1 MCLQNYGTEM
11 LRYVS
16 ASCFQFG
23 SNMQFRVS
31 DFNNKKCFT
40 STECAGLKDALTLN
54 TWETCKWH
62 ETGFLRRAITCLF
75 TLNKTEHF
83 KMAMNQGQNN
93 SLLNIYSH
101 SSLS

>member
-1 MCLQNYGTEM
+1 MMCLQNYGTEM

-54 TWETCKWH
+54 T
-62 ETGFLRRAITCLF
+62 
-75 TLNKTEHF
+75 
-83 KMAMNQGQNN
+83 
-93 SLLNIYSH
+93 
-101 SSLS
+101 